1 MHDLLLNVLKVFIK
15 SLAIQIKL
23 HIFAPSKVANDKLR
37 IYDKIDNNDAS
48 INKQKNRTMQKIYDF
63 KAFSSRGKEIDF
75 SEFQGKVLLVVNTAS
90 KCGFTPQ
97 FAGLEELNKKYKD
110 RGLVIVG
117 FPCNQF
123 KEQDPEGDAQIEEFC
138 QLNYGVT
145 FQIMRKTDVN
155 GPAAEPIFEYLKSQA
170 PTEEYKGL
178 KAKATRT
185 MLKTLS
191 KSVEK
196 DSDILWN
203 FTKFLISRD
212 GETIKRYAPTTEPKD
227 FEKDIEE
234 ML

>member
-1 MHDLLLNVLKVFIK
+1 MN
-15 SLAIQIKL
+15 
-23 HIFAPSKVANDKLR
+23 
-37 IYDKIDNNDAS
+37 
-48 INKQKNRTMQKIYDF
+48 KIYDF
-63 KAFSSRGKEIDF
+63 KALTSKGKELDF
-75 SEFQGKVLLVVNTAS
+75 SQFQGKVLLIVNTAS

-110 RGLVIVG
+110 QGLVIIG

-123 KEQDPEGDAQIEEFC
+123 KEQDPEGDAKSEEFC

-145 FQIMRKTDVN
+145 FQIMKKTEVN
-155 GPAAEPIFEYLKSQA
+155 GAAAEPIFEYLKTQA

-185 MLKTLS
+185 LLKTLS

-203 FTKFLISRD
+203 FTKFLISKD
-212 GETIKRYAPTTEPKD
+212 GETVKRFAPTTEPKD

-234 ML
+234 MLG